1 MRTPVRQAVAIA
13 HLLAWWTVLDS
24 DHDAGAS
31 GTGFGLCC
39 GARRFGRSLAPQYP
53 QLLWH
58 YCCERLAHARRLLR
72 PHAGRSTYDIRLSD
86 AVTMTRYMAARPIP
100 EGHPM
105 LDARRRKVL
114 AIAAVSILALS
125 LTACGKSAQD
135 ATPSASV
142 TAASCSKDGL
152 ATLESGVLTIGT
164 DKPAYEP
171 WFNNDTPSNGKGYES
186 AVAYAVAKQLGF
198 AASEV
203 KWTIAPFSTVIA
215 PGEKSF
221 DFDINQVSITEER
234 KAAVDFSSGYYD
246 VKQAIITVKGSKIAG
261 AKTLADLK
269 GAKLGAQIGTTSYK
283 VITDLIKPTQEPGAF
298 DTNDVAKQALANGQI
313 DGLIIDLPTAFYIT
327 AVELDNGMILGQFEN
342 SNVGE
347 QFGLVLNKDSAL
359 TKCVSEAVDALRADG
374 TLASIEQQWLSQV
387 VSAPVLK

>member
-1 MRTPVRQAVAIA
+1 
-13 HLLAWWTVLDS
+13 
-24 DHDAGAS
+24 
-31 GTGFGLCC
+31 
-39 GARRFGRSLAPQYP
+39 
-53 QLLWH
+53 
-58 YCCERLAHARRLLR
+58 
-72 PHAGRSTYDIRLSD
+72 
-86 AVTMTRYMAARPIP
+86 
-100 EGHPM
+100 M

-114 AIAAVSILALS
+114 AIAAVSVLALS
-125 LTACGKSAQD
+125 LTACGKSATD
-135 ATPSASV
+135 TPAP
-142 TAASCSKDGL
+142 ADPASCSKDSL
-152 ATLESGVLTIGT
+152 ATLNSGVLTIGT

-171 WFNNDTPSNGKGYES
+171 WFNSDTPSNGKGFES

-198 AASEV
+198 AAKDV
-203 KWTIAPFSTVIA
+203 KWTVAPFSTVIA

-283 VITDLIKPTQEPGAF
+283 VITDLIRPTQEPGAF

-327 AVELDNGMILGQFEN
+327 AVELDNGVILGQFEN
-342 SNVGE
+342 SSVGE
-347 QFGLVLNKDSAL
+347 QFGLVLNKGSKL